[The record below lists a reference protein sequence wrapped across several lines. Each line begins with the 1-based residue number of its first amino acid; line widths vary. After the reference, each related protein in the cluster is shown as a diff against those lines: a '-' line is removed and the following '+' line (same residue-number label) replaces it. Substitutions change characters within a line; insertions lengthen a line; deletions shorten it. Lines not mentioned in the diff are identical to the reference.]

1 MPFVQLYQEHILG
14 VLEGLDRIR
23 FRGTDRMLS
32 NTRGFAQALHIM
44 EVWLKDF
51 GDWADRTTRS
61 LRQQCAEHAQR
72 LGIPTVYLPP
82 GGHPDKEA
90 LARRY
95 AAEEGVAPD
104 GSIVQ
109 LSAVEPCVAPGVHA
123 NRATKRL
130 EVQMRPRRCVFL
142 YHYFDHPQVGFGHV
156 RLQTWAPYTVHICLN
171 GRHWLEKQLQDQGIA
186 YHKVGNC
193 FPFIKDLAQ
202 AQALLSAQF
211 QTDWPRLL
219 EGLVK
224 QAFPELFELCAPYR
238 LQYYWSADETEYATD
253 VLFRSASE
261 LDALFPH
268 LVLHAMRISDCA
280 ATLRYLGQRG
290 EQAKLGRA
298 PRQVHTDCKKRHE
311 GVRIKHWVNGNSVKM
326 YNKAGRV
333 LRVETTVN
341 VPRHFKAFRAPND
354 DTTKPASWQPMR
366 KGVSDLYR
374 RAQVSAQSN
383 QRYLE
388 ALSAAC
394 VEKTLHEAVKDA
406 CNPTVRNGRRAR
418 GLNPWNEA
426 DHRLLTFLAKGEWAV
441 NGFRNEDVRHWLYSD
456 AVSESPEA
464 RRKRSAHATRR
475 IGLLRAHGLVRKVPK
490 ENRYVLTEQ
499 GQTFA
504 TALLTA
510 SNARVSQLTK
520 CAA

>member
-1 MPFVQLYQEHILG
+1 MPLPPFYQERIVG

-32 NTRGFAQALHIM
+32 NTRGFIQALRIM
-44 EVWLKDF
+44 DVWLKDF
-51 GDWADRTTRS
+51 GDWADRTTRR
-61 LRQQCAEHAQR
+61 LRQQCAEQAQR
-72 LGIPTVYLPP
+72 LGIPTVYLPA
-82 GGHPDKEA
+82 GRHDKEA
-90 LARRY
+90 LARRNLL
-95 AAEEGVAPD
+95 EHGTAPD

-109 LSAVEPCVAPGVHA
+109 LSAVEPCVAPSVYA

-130 EVQMRPRRCVFL
+130 EVQVRPRRCVFL

-156 RLQTWAPYTVHICLN
+156 RLQTWAPYTVNICLN
-171 GRHWLEKQLQDQGIA
+171 GRHWLEKQLQAEGIA

-193 FPFIKDLAQ
+193 FPFIKDLDR
-202 AQALLSAQF
+202 AQALLTGQF
-211 QTDWPRLL
+211 NTDWPKLL
-219 EGLVK
+219 EGLVL
-224 QAFPELFELCAPYR
+224 QAFPGAFELCAPYR

-253 VLFRSASE
+253 VMFRSAAD
-261 LDALFPH
+261 LDALFPN
-268 LVLHAMRISDCA
+268 LLLHAMRISDCP
-280 ATLRYLGQRG
+280 ATLRFLGQRD
-290 EQAKLGRA
+290 EQAKVGRA

-333 LRVETTVN
+333 LRVETTIN
-341 VPRHFKAFRAPND
+341 VPRHFKAFRRPND
-354 DTTKPASWQPMR
+354 DETKPPSWQGMR
-366 KGVSDLYR
+366 KGVSDLHR
-374 RAQVSAQSN
+374 RAQVSAHSN

-394 VEKTLHEAVKDA
+394 VETTLHEAVKDA
-406 CNPTVRNGRRAR
+406 CNATVRNGRPAR
-418 GLNPWNEA
+418 GLNPWNEG
-426 DHRLLTFLAKGEWAV
+426 DFHLLTFLAKGEWAV
-441 NGFRNEDVRHWLYSD
+441 NGFRNEDLRHWLYPEADSL
-456 AVSESPEA
+456 ASEA
-464 RRKRSAHATRR
+464 RRKRSAQATRR

-504 TALLTA
+504 TALLVA
-510 SNARVSQLTK
+510 SNVRISQLTK